1 MEYCNTYGILKY
13 CSIKDHLRMQQR
25 ELGSVLGLGM
35 WRALSYLCILQS
47 WSGLGTAAARRSAAA
62 AVANSR
68 ERTNL
73 GQLRICL
80 LCISNFHQNFA
91 LSRHLATIP
100 SADNYFSLEIT
111 LTIHLFK
118 NACLKFIY
126 WCMFWK
132 IVIFREA
139 GSCFQRI
146 KKIKIICFFLLTFN
160 IK

>member
-25 ELGSVLGLGM
+25 ELGSVLGLGV

-80 LCISNFHQNFA
+80 LCISNFHQNFT
-91 LSRHLATIP
+91 LSRHLAPIP
-100 SADNYFSLEIT
+100 STDNYIF
-111 LTIHLFK
+111 LTWIYSNNTFT
-118 NACLKFIY
+118 CLKFIY